1 MHLRL
6 YGNIILKDGDREMLN
21 LIESFFGKMGKQYL
35 KGIRVNSKE
44 ELEKRIY
51 QYIAEVNEH
60 PVVYHWTYKMD
71 ELEI

>member
-1 MHLRL
+1 
-6 YGNIILKDGDREMLN
+6 MLN

-60 PVVYHWTYKMD
+60 PVVYRWTYKMD